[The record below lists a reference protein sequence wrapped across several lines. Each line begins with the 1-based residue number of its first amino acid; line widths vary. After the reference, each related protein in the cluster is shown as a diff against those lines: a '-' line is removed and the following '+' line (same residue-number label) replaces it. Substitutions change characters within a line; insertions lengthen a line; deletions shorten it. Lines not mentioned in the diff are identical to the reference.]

1 MRWSAATKLAPISS
15 PALFYAP
22 LRSLTVS
29 MVGLVR
35 LASALAIAGIAVANA
50 QPTYAS
56 VPADTLYG
64 SGGNAIVTID
74 QNDGAITMLAPQP
87 ALFEGIAFDS
97 SGRLLATSDC
107 IPSPGCDVGV
117 ESVLLELDPL
127 TGAILDTIGTV
138 TDASGS
144 PLRITALSVQPGT
157 DVLYGLKPFSRSF
170 PRTASIWTID
180 KSTAAAT
187 LVASEVPAGCEGGVG
202 GPSGVRGRI
211 ACSFGPGLAFAPD
224 GTLYHG
230 YADSPSLPRNAAL
243 ITLDPSTGAEL
254 TSVPSGIAAP
264 LAARSDG
271 TLFAG
276 SSSVPPSLPPDLFR
290 LWTIDPLTGAVTL
303 VGEGEGRVRDLA
315 FSPIVVESVDIDI
328 KPGNDLN
335 RINPMS
341 RGVIPVAILGSDTFD
356 VADVDV
362 TTLAFGPDGAAPA
375 HRKGGHP
382 EDVNDDG
389 LTDLVS
395 HFRTEE
401 TGIAFGDTEA
411 CVTGELLDG
420 IPLEGCDSIKTVPDC
435 GLGYE
440 LAFLLPPLMWLLG
453 RRRRTV

>member
-1 MRWSAATKLAPISS
+1 MNRTSVGSGCASRGGSSLSVSLVGQIVPLAC
-15 PALFYAP
+15 
-22 LRSLTVS
+22 
-29 MVGLVR
+29 
-35 LASALAIAGIAVANA
+35 ALAIAGIAVGNA
-50 QPTYAS
+50 RPTYAS

-97 SGRLLATSDC
+97 SGRVFATSDC
-107 IPSPGCDVGV
+107 LPFPGCDVGV

-170 PRTASIWTID
+170 PRAASIWTID

-187 LVASEVPAGCEGGVG
+187 LVASEVPAGCEG
-202 GPSGVRGRI
+202 I

-230 YADSPSLPRNAAL
+230 YADSPSLPRNTAL
-243 ITLDPSTGAEL
+243 MTLDPSTGAEL

-290 LWTIDPLTGAVTL
+290 LWTIVPLTGAVTL

-315 FSPIVVESVDIDI
+315 F
-328 KPGNDLN
+328 
-335 RINPMS
+335 
-341 RGVIPVAILGSDTFD
+341 
-356 VADVDV
+356 
-362 TTLAFGPDGAAPA
+362 
-375 HRKGGHP
+375 
-382 EDVNDDG
+382 
-389 LTDLVS
+389 
-395 HFRTEE
+395 
-401 TGIAFGDTEA
+401 
-411 CVTGELLDG
+411 
-420 IPLEGCDSIKTVPDC
+420 
-435 GLGYE
+435 
-440 LAFLLPPLMWLLG
+440 
-453 RRRRTV
+453 